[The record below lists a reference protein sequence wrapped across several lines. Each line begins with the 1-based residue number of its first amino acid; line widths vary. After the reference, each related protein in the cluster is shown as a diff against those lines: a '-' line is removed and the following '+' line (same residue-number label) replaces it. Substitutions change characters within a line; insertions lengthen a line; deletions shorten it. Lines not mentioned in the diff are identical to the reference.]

1 MKQPGAWGRANNWVI
16 QKLYLSLGVDWQ
28 AEAQNPKRWAT
39 QPTNTPLDVLE
50 ENTEVLEPCDCDHTE
65 TFCTQKPSSPV
76 ANPPTAAG

>member
-1 MKQPGAWGRANNWVI
+1 MKQPGAWARANNWVI

-28 AEAQNPKRWAT
+28 AETANPQRWAT

-65 TFCTQKPSSPV
+65 TFCTQNQAPQQ
-76 ANPPTAAG
+76 PPPGSAG